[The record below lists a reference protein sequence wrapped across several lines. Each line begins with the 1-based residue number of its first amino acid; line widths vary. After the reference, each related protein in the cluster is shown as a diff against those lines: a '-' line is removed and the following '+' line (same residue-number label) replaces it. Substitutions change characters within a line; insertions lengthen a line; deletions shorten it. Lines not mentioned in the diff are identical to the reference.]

1 MATEITGENS
11 EIVNEQNSEA
21 SLENIQPP
29 TTLQIESSVQGEEIV
44 LLKRQKR
51 VFKAK
56 LTRLKHQIEKLCI
69 TDTVEVTEVE
79 SKAEQNW
86 QNLKETHEVIDEITR
101 YYITAGQLEK
111 QLESSEESDDIEAEI
126 SKAIENAQSYLK
138 AKYKAKS
145 SQSNTNYESSLL
157 NVNNSPDNN
166 MPPQVNISAE
176 VNTSSSNN
184 SKTTK

>member
-51 VFKAK
+51 AFKAK

-69 TDTVEVTEVE
+69 TDSVEVTEVE
-79 SKAEQNW
+79 SKVEQLW
-86 QNLKETHEVIDEITR
+86 QNLEETHEVIDEITR
-101 YYITAGQLEK
+101 YYITAV
-111 QLESSEESDDIEAEI
+111 S
-126 SKAIENAQSYLK
+126 LK
-138 AKYKAKS
+138 NHKRPRLDLPAPACAFLIMREGRKH
-145 SQSNTNYESSLL
+145 
-157 NVNNSPDNN
+157 
-166 MPPQVNISAE
+166 
-176 VNTSSSNN
+176 
-184 SKTTK
+184 